1 MALETWFW
9 VGTVGMVAGTLLPLR
24 DMVRYPSHRRYDAV
38 LAGITG
44 FAAIAYAAMGLG
56 LTATTVGEHTVYIA
70 RYVDWLVTTPLIV
83 LYLAML
89 AKPSSRRTYVWLL
102 VADVFVIGAG
112 IAAALNPGSQR
123 WLFFAAGAAGYVVLL
138 YGLLRVL
145 PRSLGSDPDPR
156 VRALFVT
163 LRNITVVLWTLYP
176 VVWMLSP
183 AGIGILQAEMYTIV
197 VVYLDF
203 ISKVAFVAFAAL
215 GADAVDRLVTATT
228 ATGSSTSMP
237 DPMETPA
244 ATDDDDD
251 D

>member
-1 MALETWFW
+1 MALTTWFW

-24 DMVRYPSHRRYDAV
+24 DLFRYPSHRRYDLV

-44 FAAIAYAAMGLG
+44 LAAIAYAAMGLG
-56 LTATTVGEHTVYIA
+56 LTETTVADHTIFVA

-83 LYLAML
+83 AYLAML
-89 AKPSSRRTYVWLL
+89 AKPARRTYVWLL

-112 IAAALNPGSQR
+112 IAAAFTTGTLR
-123 WLFFAAGAAGYVVLL
+123 WALFAAGAVGYVVLA
-138 YGLLRVL
+138 YGLLGVL

-156 VRALFVT
+156 VRSLFVT

-176 VVWMLSP
+176 VVWLLGP
-183 AGIGILQAEMYTIV
+183 AGIGILQYEMYTIV

-203 ISKVAFVAFAAL
+203 ISKVGFVAFAAL

-228 ATGSSTSMP
+228 AATAGSPSP
-237 DPMETPA
+237 VEAPA
-244 ATDDDDD
+244 ATDDD
-251 D
+251 

>member
-9 VGTVGMVAGTLLPLR
+9 VGTVGMIAGTLLPLR
-24 DMVRYPSHRRYDAV
+24 DMIRYPSHRRYDLV

-44 FAAIAYAAMGLG
+44 LAAIAYATMGLG

-89 AKPSSRRTYVWLL
+89 AKPSRRTYVWLL
-102 VADVFVIGAG
+102 LADVFVIGAG

-123 WLFFAAGAAGYVVLL
+123 WLFFAAGAVGYVVLL
-138 YGLLRVL
+138 YGLLRTL
-145 PRSLGSDPDPR
+145 PRALGDDPDPR
-156 VRALFVT
+156 VWSLFVT

-176 VVWMLSP
+176 VVWMLAP
-183 AGIGILQAEMYTIV
+183 AGVGILQTEMYTIV

-215 GADAVDRLVTATT
+215 GADAVDRLVTAT
-228 ATGSSTSMP
+228 ATGSSASMP

-244 ATDDDDD
+244 ATDAGDDD
-251 D
+251 